1 MTDLSGKVILITG
14 GSRGIG
20 AAAVEAALKA
30 GANVIAHCSQ
40 NKAAAAKHGTEGS
53 KYLVIAADL
62 AEAEGPAKL
71 WDEALA
77 WKGRIDVLVNN
88 AGIYEPDHEA
98 GSTAEWRA
106 AWQRTLQVNLIAP
119 AELARAATKH
129 FEGRGGGAIIN
140 IASRAAFRGDQADY
154 GAYAASKGG
163 LVALNHTIARSAAA
177 KGVVAYAIAGTVD
190 IDLQT
195 NPLGQDADG
204 KDVFLKDVWPT
215 QKEVQDTVATCVTR
229 EQFVTQYANVFDGS
243 QEWQD
248 VKSFTGALYE

>member
-30 GANVIAHCSQ
+30 GGHVIAHCSQ

-177 KGVVAYAIAGTVD
+177 KGVVAYAIAPGWVETDMARDYLEKTGDTSMLRD
-190 IDLQT
+190 IPMGAMVPPSELA
-195 NPLGQDADG
+195 NMI
-204 KDVFLKDVWPT
+204 VFLASGAARH
-215 QKEVQDTVATCVTR
+215 ATGT
-229 EQFVTQYANVFDGS
+229 TIDMN
-243 QEWQD
+243 
-248 VKSFTGALYE
+248 GASYPR

>member
-1 MTDLSGKVILITG
+1 VFEIPLC
-14 GSRGIG
+14 
-20 AAAVEAALKA
+20 A
-30 GANVIAHCSQ
+30 GAEAGQIRESVR
-40 NKAAAAKHGTEGS
+40 AAT
-53 KYLVIAADL
+53 DTF
-62 AEAEGPAKL
+62 
-71 WDEALA
+71 
-77 WKGRIDVLVNN
+77 GRIDVLVNN

-177 KGVVAYAIAGTVD
+177 KGVVAYAIAPGWVETDMARDYLKKTGDTSMLRD
-190 IDLQT
+190 IPMGAMVPPSELA
-195 NPLGQDADG
+195 NMI
-204 KDVFLKDVWPT
+204 VFLASGAARH
-215 QKEVQDTVATCVTR
+215 ATGT
-229 EQFVTQYANVFDGS
+229 TIDMN
-243 QEWQD
+243 
-248 VKSFTGALYE
+248 GASYPR